1 MTMDM
6 EPVSHG
12 VPLYSPGNTHTNLM
26 TRQRL
31 WTICPRPHSD
41 NTAVGIEP
49 GILDS
54 EFSASR

>member
-12 VPLYSPGNTHTNLM
+12 VPLYSPANAHTNLV

-41 NTAVGIEP
+41 NTAVGIQP
-49 GILDS
+49 AIL
-54 EFSASR
+54 